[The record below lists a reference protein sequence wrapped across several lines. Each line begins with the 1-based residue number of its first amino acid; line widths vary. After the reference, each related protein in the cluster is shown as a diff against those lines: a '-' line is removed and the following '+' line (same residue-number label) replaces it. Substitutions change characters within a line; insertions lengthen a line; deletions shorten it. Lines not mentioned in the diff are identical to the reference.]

1 MPAWTLTSTDSVVRW
16 THEGPASKQVSF
28 TLNGAQSLSASD
40 VILLARVPNQVFI
53 TDWTLFGTAGGDA
66 QIFKLGV
73 GTAQGATGGTAG
85 ETALATAITFS
96 ATAQLKDRRVNGAA
110 LANAKV
116 SLSSDAEVQWT
127 WVYLTRTSGTSTATA
142 SLQLTLTYIPVGGNT

>member
-1 MPAWTLTSTDSVVRW
+1 MPAWTLTSTDSVVRLLP
-16 THEGPASKQVSF
+16 EGPTYKQVSF
-28 TLNGAQSLSASD
+28 TLGGAQSLSASD
-40 VILLARVPNQVFI
+40 VILLAKVPNQVYI
-53 TDWTLFGTAGGDA
+53 TDWSLFGTAGGDA

-85 ETALATAITFS
+85 ETALASAITFS
-96 ATAQLKDRRVNGAA
+96 ATGALKTRSAQTA

-142 SLQLTLTYIPVGGNT
+142 SLQLTLTYIPTGGNN